1 MKQKLDLAFFDN
13 QYRWLVLFL
22 VTYVLAYY
30 WLPEQ
35 IPFFY
40 SQVLP
45 EEKLA
50 SKYYLLILP
59 ALVSSLFIVSQFLLQ
74 KLALNNRNMLA
85 LLAFFRV
92 GMASACYFLFI
103 RIILLVI

>member
-22 VTYVLAYY
+22 LTFALAYY

-35 IPFFY
+35 VPLFY
-40 SQVLP
+40 LQALP

-59 ALVSSLFIVSQFLLQ
+59 TIVFSLYIVSQFLLQ
-74 KLALNNRNMLA
+74 KLSLNNRNMLT

-92 GMASACYFLFI
+92 GIASFGYFLFI

>member
-22 VTYVLAYY
+22 VTYASAYY

-35 IPFFY
+35 IPLFY
-40 SQVLP
+40 SQALP
-45 EEKLA
+45 VEKLA

-59 ALVSSLFIVSQFLLQ
+59 TIVSGLYIVSQILLQ
-74 KLALNNRNMLA
+74 KLALNNRNMLT

-92 GMASACYFLFI
+92 GIAGFCYFLFI